1 MQILAVSGR
10 ANEGKTTTIKHLI
23 SILLA
28 DAERNNHS
36 IVSQKYKDIDIVK
49 VIDLNLIVAFGQDG
63 DYEGDILKN
72 CTSASEVN
80 ADIFIQTTRTKG
92 RGVDN
97 LFLFAKNTHD
107 IIQIRTISSY
117 FGLKS
122 KFFTDEDTMAEI
134 NKIQTENVWKLM
146 LYILQKDYKY

>member
-49 VIDLNLIVAFGQDG
+49 VMDLNLIVAFGQDG

-122 KFFTDEDTMAEI
+122 KFFTDEDTTAEI